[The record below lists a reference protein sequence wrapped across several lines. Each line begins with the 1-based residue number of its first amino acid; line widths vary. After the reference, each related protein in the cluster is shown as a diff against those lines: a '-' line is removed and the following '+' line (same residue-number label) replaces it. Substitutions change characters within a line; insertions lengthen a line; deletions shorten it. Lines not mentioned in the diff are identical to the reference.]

1 VRKMFPI
8 DYVNDNACALCE
20 TRKNCFGSG
29 SATSEIFGN
38 VYGGDF
44 TVNTAAEIASVAYQR

>member
-1 VRKMFPI
+1 MFPI